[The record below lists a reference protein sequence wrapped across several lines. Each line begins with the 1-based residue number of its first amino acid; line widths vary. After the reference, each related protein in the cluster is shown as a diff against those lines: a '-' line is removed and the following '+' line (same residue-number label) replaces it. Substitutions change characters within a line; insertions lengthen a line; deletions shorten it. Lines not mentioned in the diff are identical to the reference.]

1 MANGSAPTILVNVEV
16 ITYPFVQYPALEAF
30 LDRLN
35 IDEPLCHW
43 RETFFLPLQWLGVHT
58 LDDMTIVSPEAIF
71 VFFKLN
77 PIAIMDLY
85 VHVVNTIDALHRS
98 HGISG
103 A

>member
-1 MANGSAPTILVNVEV
+1 MENRSAPTILVNVE
-16 ITYPFVQYPALEAF
+16 ITTYLFVQYPALEAF

-35 IDEPLCHW
+35 IDEPGWHW

-58 LDDMTIVSPEAIF
+58 LDDMTIISPEAIF
-71 VFFKLN
+71 VFFELN
-77 PIAIMDLY
+77 LIAIMNLY